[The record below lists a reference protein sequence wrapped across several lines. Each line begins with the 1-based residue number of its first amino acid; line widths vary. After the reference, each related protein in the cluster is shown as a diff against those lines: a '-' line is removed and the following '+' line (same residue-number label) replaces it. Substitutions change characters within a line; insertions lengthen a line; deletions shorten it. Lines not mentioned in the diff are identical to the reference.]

1 MRGEKISCLN
11 KPLKISTTSC
21 ARMRVVRANWIT
33 PSKAR
38 GCFSSNPVYAGYVGA
53 PKWDVSLLKGH
64 HEALISYETLM
75 KIQDR
80 INGKARTPTR
90 KAELAKVN
98 QQVEQFLDRIAD
110 ATVPSVIAAYE
121 ARIKKLEDRK
131 IVLMENVAKAERP
144 VRSFDETVRTA
155 LDFLASPWKLWASI
169 VWKTSIQP

>member
-1 MRGEKISCLN
+1 
-11 KPLKISTTSC
+11 
-21 ARMRVVRANWIT
+21 
-33 PSKAR
+33 
-38 GCFSSNPVYAGYVGA
+38 
-53 PKWDVSLLKGH
+53 LLKGH